1 MSVQPTEGLAP
12 PGAEATVWPAD
23 FDPARSPPDDPDPWT
38 ALYVDQGL
46 WIDPE
51 AKAALVRNM
60 RSWSRRAV
68 LPILRPVARTFVV
81 VNTLIRLALPSTLAR
96 PVLLHRILVWGL
108 RNFVRRDANFLVLR
122 HFHLGSE
129 ILAFIA
135 ANVPGFKPTTRPLRP
150 SNVGQLMPDVF
161 LRHDINIYRFILEL
175 NAYLAATGRELT
187 PPERLDLSSI
197 TDGPMPIDAAL
208 DGTDNGIDVHSAVE
222 AYTPIYQ
229 LLLSDRDFWRAS
241 NSLQL
246 DEIIGVYV
254 ARILGNPYNLAFMLN
269 RHPLIPQSTLKAGFR
284 LMLHGLVT
292 EQLHGYLRQLKRAQ
306 ATGAAIAGT
315 RTTMDG

>member
-1 MSVQPTEGLAP
+1 MTMQEG
-12 PGAEATVWPAD
+12 PGGPKAAWPAD
-23 FDPARSPPDDPDPWT
+23 FDPATSPPDDPDPWT
-38 ALYVDQGL
+38 TLYVDQGV

-60 RSWSRRAV
+60 KSWSRRAV
-68 LPILRPVARTFVV
+68 LPILRPVARGFVV
-81 VNTLIRLALPSTLAR
+81 LNTLIRLVLPKTLAR
-96 PVLLHRILVWGL
+96 PVLLHRILVWSL
-108 RNFVRRDANFLVLR
+108 RHFVRRDANFLVLR

-129 ILAFIA
+129 ILGFIA
-135 ANVPGFKPTTRPLRP
+135 ANVPGFQPTTRPLRP
-150 SNVGQLMPDVF
+150 ANVGQLMPDVF

-175 NAYLAATGRELT
+175 NAHLAATGRELV
-187 PPERLDLSSI
+187 PPERLDLSPI
-197 TDGPMPIDAAL
+197 TDGPMAIEAEL
-208 DGTDNGIDVHSAVE
+208 EGTRNGIDLHSAVE
-222 AYTPIYQ
+222 AYTPVYQ
-229 LLLSDRDFWRAS
+229 LLLSDSDFWRAS

-269 RHPLIPQSTLKAGFR
+269 RHPLIPESTLKAGYR

-306 ATGAAIAGT
+306 ASGGAIPAT
-315 RTTMDG
+315 RASVDG

>member
-1 MSVQPTEGLAP
+1 MSAGKAAP
-12 PGAEATVWPAD
+12 WPPD
-23 FDPARSPPDDPDPWT
+23 FDPTRIDPNDPDPWT
-38 ALYVDQGL
+38 TLYVDQGL
-46 WIDPE
+46 WLDPE

-60 RSWSRRAV
+60 RSWSRRTI
-68 LPILRPVARTFVV
+68 LPIMRPVARGFVV
-81 VNTLIRLALPSTLAR
+81 LNTLIRLALPRTLAR

-108 RNFVRRDANFLVLR
+108 RTFVRRDANFLVLR

-135 ANVPGFKPTTRPLRP
+135 ANVPGFRPTTQPLRP
-150 SNVGQLMPDVF
+150 RSVDELMPDVF
-161 LRHDINIYRFILEL
+161 LRHDINIYRFITEL
-175 NAYLAATGRELT
+175 NAHLAASGRELL
-187 PPERLDLSSI
+187 PPERLDFSAI
-197 TDGPMPIDAAL
+197 TDGPMDIEPAVA
-208 DGTDNGIDVHSAVE
+208 GTANGIDLNSAVE

-229 LLLSDRDFWRAS
+229 LLLSNADFWRAA

-246 DEIIGVYV
+246 DEIIGIYV

-269 RHPLIPQSTLKAGFR
+269 RHPLIPQSTLQAGHR

-306 ATGAAIAGT
+306 AAEAG
-315 RTTMDG
+315 G